1 MRTLTLDVLLLSI
14 FVLMVFLGWRSGVL
28 GQLLR
33 VVAAIVVIFATAPV
47 SVVLR
52 DVLVKEALVASPVI
66 EVALMFLS
74 AILIYVAVS
83 LLGWLVIRLLRKT
96 SDTLST
102 MDHAGGAGLG
112 AVKATLLCYILAI
125 CGVFMLGPLER
136 VDPEDRMHLRDGRV
150 TAVVEQYNILAPWK
164 FPDVERLQAAVRIG
178 AHASSSRR
186 AARQLH
192 KFAAAND
199 FIRADEFKKLLER
212 QGLVDACKKGRM
224 ALVLADEEARAF
236 LNEPARAEAL
246 AKVDWERIEEELG
259 TAPAPPTSEPEE
271 GASGDDSEPA
281 SPSPEKK

>member
-33 VVAAIVVIFATAPV
+33 VVAAVVVIFATAPV

-52 DVLVKEALVASPVI
+52 DVLVKEALVASPMI

-74 AILIYVAVS
+74 AILIYIAVS

-96 SDTLST
+96 SETLST

-112 AVKATLLCYILAI
+112 AIKATLLCYILAI

-136 VDPEDRMHLRDGRV
+136 VDPQDRMHLRDGRV
-150 TAVVEQYNILAPWK
+150 TAVVERYNILAPWR
-164 FPDVERLQAAVRIG
+164 FPDVERLQAAVRVG

-192 KFAAAND
+192 RFAGASD
-199 FIRADEFKKLLER
+199 LIRMDVFKALLER
-212 QGLVDACKKGRM
+212 QALVDACKGGRL

-236 LNEPARAEAL
+236 LNQTDHAEAL
-246 AKVDWERIEEELG
+246 AKIDWERVEEELG
-259 TAPAPPTSEPEE
+259 TAPTPPSRSS
-271 GASGDDSEPA
+271 SGGERSGGR
-281 SPSPEKK
+281 